1 MPNTKS
7 AMKAMRQNE
16 RRHARNLKTKDQFK
30 SAIKEVKKL
39 IAENKKVEAS
49 TAMKRVMSALDKAA
63 KKGVVHKNTASRRK
77 SRLTKAIGKLK

>member
-16 RRHARNLKTKDQFK
+16 RRRARNLKTKDQFK
-30 SAIKEVKKL
+30 SAIKEVRKL
-39 IAENKKVEAS
+39 IAENKKTEAS
-49 TAMKRVMSALDKAA
+49 AAMKRVMSALDKAT

-77 SRLTKAIGKLK
+77 SRLAKAIGKLQ